1 MFEFHYCEPFGRFPT
16 VAAQF
21 PDEDAALVAGM
32 LHLAIQ
38 LNEPVPPEGACNVFY
53 LPGGVEGV
61 NVAFILTPTRP
72 GAPGGGVVLL
82 EDS

>member
-1 MFEFHYCEPFGRFPT
+1 MDKELDSYIRNAFFGFIGMRLCL
-16 VAAQF
+16 
-21 PDEDAALVAGM
+21 DE
-32 LHLAIQ
+32 LASNIKDTATS
-38 LNEPVPPEGACNVFY
+38 LPEGACNVFY

>member
-61 NVAFILTPTRP
+61 DVALVFSSA
-72 GAPGGGVVLL
+72 GAGTAG
-82 EDS
+82 